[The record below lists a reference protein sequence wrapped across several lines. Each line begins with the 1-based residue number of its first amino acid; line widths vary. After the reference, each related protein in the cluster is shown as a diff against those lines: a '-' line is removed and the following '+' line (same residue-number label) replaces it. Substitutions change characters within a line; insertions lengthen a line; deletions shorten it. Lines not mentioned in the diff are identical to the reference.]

1 MRDGCSAGPVNANNL
16 IASTIIALLMIFMN
30 MVCNSTT
37 RPCCMHGTSCMHAYH
52 IICLGF
58 RRKSAKTKD
67 AWALTVPPPL
77 KCFKDAVE
85 GGAAYTTSLRPHKGS
100 LGLIKASYASS
111 SRPSTRNED
120 VPLTRC
126 RPASFMQHTLV
137 AYGLIKV
144 AYATNY
150 STNYSTPYYSRER
163 CPALDCRRMA
173 RMTYGLDC

>member
-1 MRDGCSAGPVNANNL
+1 MQCGACECKQPDSIHHHRLTHDFHEYGMQFNHPPVL
-16 IASTIIALLMIFMN
+16 HAS
-30 MVCNSTT
+30 
-37 RPCCMHGTSCMHAYH
+37 H
-52 IICLGF
+52 IMYACIPHHRCLGF
-58 RRKSAKTKD
+58 RIKSATTKD
-67 AWALTVPPPL
+67 AWALTVPPPP

-85 GGAAYTTSLRPHKGS
+85 GGAAYTTSLRPHTGS

-126 RPASFMQHTLV
+126 RPATFMQHTLV